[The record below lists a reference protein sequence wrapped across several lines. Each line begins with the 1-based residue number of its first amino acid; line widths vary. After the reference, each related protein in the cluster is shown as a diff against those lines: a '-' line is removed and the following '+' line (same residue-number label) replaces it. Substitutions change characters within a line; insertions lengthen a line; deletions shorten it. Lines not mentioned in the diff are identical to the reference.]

1 MHPHRRRRN
10 TLHLDINPVPARL
23 TPQRRQL
30 QQPIAINMLLLVIL
44 LAAPRGRDDARGAV
58 LLGHRRRLGRRR
70 PPWNVPDD
78 AREALERKGPLGPL
92 AARLARAVE
101 RAQPGV
107 DGALVGFGTELVRRE
122 AGAAAGGGAVDG
134 AVFSVG
140 GLVFV
145 VMTGTTVCV
154 QQVQGGTRLW

>member
-1 MHPHRRRRN
+1 M
-10 TLHLDINPVPARL
+10 
-23 TPQRRQL
+23 
-30 QQPIAINMLLLVIL
+30 
-44 LAAPRGRDDARGAV
+44 
-58 LLGHRRRLGRRR
+58 
-70 PPWNVPDD
+70 
-78 AREALERKGPLGPL
+78 
-92 AARLARAVE
+92 
-101 RAQPGV
+101 
-107 DGALVGFGTELVRRE
+107 RRE